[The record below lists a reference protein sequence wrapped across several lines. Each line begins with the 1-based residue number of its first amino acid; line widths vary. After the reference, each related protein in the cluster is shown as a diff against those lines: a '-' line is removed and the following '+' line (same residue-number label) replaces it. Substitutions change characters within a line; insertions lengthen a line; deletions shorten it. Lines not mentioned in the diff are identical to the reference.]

1 MTKGRKAPDEQHT
14 TDHAAAF
21 RERLGRAAYDAL
33 MRATH
38 AQAAPAWANLP
49 DEGKEQ
55 YRAVAQSVLDAI
67 TISRRGLR
75 GSFEVG
81 SGYSMQRSEPYVEI
95 AVDLSPAQFSPAKA
109 REIGLLL
116 LECAEAAESDAVIME
131 FARGE
136 IGLDEK
142 RSAQLLDQF
151 RRKRDARRGGKVSA
165 A

>member
-1 MTKGRKAPDEQHT
+1 MTKGRKAPDEQPI

-21 RERLGRAAYDAL
+21 RDRLGRAAYDAL

-38 AQAAPAWANLP
+38 AGAAPAWPQLS

-55 YRAVAQSVLDAI
+55 YRAVAGAVLDAI
-67 TISRRGLR
+67 TIQRRGLR

-81 SGYSMQRSEPYVEI
+81 SGYSMQRQEPYVEI

-109 REIGLLL
+109 REIGLPL
-116 LECAEAAESDAVIME
+116 LECAEAAESDAVITE

-136 IGLDEK
+136 IGLDD
-142 RSAQLLDQF
+142 RRAAQLLDQF
-151 RRKRDARRGGKVSA
+151 RRKRDKRRGGKVSA